1 MLRWKIRYTPL
12 LVTAILVIAALANA
26 KGGHG
31 IPINLGW

>member
-26 KGGHG
+26 KGGAV
-31 IPINLGW
+31 PINLGW